1 MIIDIRE
8 NKYKDGNSGL
18 YLTSNADPLSG
29 EDEYISEI
37 LLDWHDV
44 DFLITQLISHRD
56 AKQSKNRYLERKGY
70 ESNVG

>member
-8 NKYKDGNSGL
+8 HKYKDGDSGL
-18 YLTSNADPLSG
+18 YITSNADPISG
-29 EDEYISEI
+29 DEHSAI
-37 LLDWHDV
+37 LLDWYDV

>member
-8 NKYKDGNSGL
+8 HKYKDGNSGL
-18 YLTSNADPLSG
+18 YLTYNIDPLSG
-29 EDEYISEI
+29 DEHSAI